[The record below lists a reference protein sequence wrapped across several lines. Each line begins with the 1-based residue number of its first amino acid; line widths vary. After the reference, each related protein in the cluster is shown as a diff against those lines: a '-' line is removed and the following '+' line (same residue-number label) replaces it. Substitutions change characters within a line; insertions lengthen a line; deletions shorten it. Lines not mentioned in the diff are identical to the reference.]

1 MKTKGTNNKTW
12 NFPKYAFYVFLFLI
26 VCLFIK
32 FIYLSLSPTIYGKN
46 MEVFAANRNTV
57 NNVLYAKR
65 GNIFDK
71 NGNTL
76 ALNVSSYTVV
86 AYLSATRTGSSS
98 IPKHVVD
105 KEMTAKK
112 LAPILNMSEEYILS
126 LLNRKAYQ
134 VELGP
139 GGRGIS
145 ELTKES
151 IEELGL
157 PGIGFFEEQK
167 RYYPNGNFASYIL
180 GYAKRQDDGSIV
192 GELGIESKYND
203 ILQGTNG
210 YTKYQRDVYG
220 YKIPDT
226 PESKEEPVNGN
237 DIYLTIDATI
247 QRFLEASVS
256 QASKEATPEW
266 LTFTIMDAKTGKIL
280 GSSNYPSFDPNILNI
295 TNYENPLVTFTYEPG
310 STMKIYTYMCS
321 MESGKYNG
329 DDKYL
334 SGTYKIYGTTI
345 KDWDAR
351 GWGMIT
357 YDKGFE
363 YSSNVAVANLI
374 KNTLS
379 KEELKECFKKYG
391 FGSKTD
397 IELSREQAGAL
408 NFNYPIEVA
417 NAGFGQGI
425 LTTPIQHLQGLSII
439 ANNGKYIKPKVI
451 EKIIDKNTNKV
462 VYEYKKEESE
472 QLVSKDTV
480 NKMRELMSNVVNGTD
495 AGTTGGAY
503 KIKGIDM
510 IVKTGT
516 AQYYDSKTGS
526 YSGGNYNYIYSV
538 AGMFPKDDP
547 QIIFYAAMKKPT
559 TNGSLSKMVRE
570 TVKNV
575 AKYLNIEANDNS
587 NDLKSYVLKSYINKK
602 TVSVTKE
609 LEGLNIDVI
618 TIGSGERIISQSVK
632 SGESIFEHEKILLK
646 TNDKEIIMP
655 DLEDWSYKDVNKFC
669 EMANIE
675 CNIDGYGY
683 VSSQSIPVGT
693 NINENTKLNIILK
706 SKIE

>member
-1 MKTKGTNNKTW
+1 MKNGSTKNNW
-12 NFPKYAFYVFLFLI
+12 NFPRYTFYVFLVLI
-26 VCLFIK
+26 IVLFIK
-32 FIYLSLSPTIYGKN
+32 FAYLSLSPSIYGKN
-46 MEVFAANRNTV
+46 MVTFAANRNTV
-57 NNVLYAKR
+57 NSTLYAKR

-76 ALNVSSYTVV
+76 ALNVSSYTGI
-86 AYLSATRTGSSS
+86 AYLSSTRTGSSS
-98 IPKHVVD
+98 TPKHVVD
-105 KEMTAKK
+105 KELTAKK

-139 GGRGIS
+139 GGRNIS
-145 ELTKES
+145 ELTKEA

-157 PGIGFFEEQK
+157 PGIGFAEDQK

-180 GYAKRQDDGSIV
+180 GYAKKQDNGSIV

-203 ILQGTNG
+203 ILKGTNG
-210 YTKYQRDVYG
+210 YTKYQRDIYG

-226 PESKEEPVNGN
+226 PESTEEPIDGD

-295 TNYENPLVTFTYEPG
+295 TNYENPLVSFTYEPG

-321 MESGKYNG
+321 MESGKYKG

-334 SGTYKIYGTTI
+334 SGTYTIYGTTI
-345 KDWDAR
+345 KDWNAK

-363 YSSNVAVANLI
+363 YSSNIAVANLI

-379 KEELKECFKKYG
+379 KEELKDCFKKYG
-391 FGSKTD
+391 FGSLTG
-397 IELSREQAGAL
+397 IELSREQSGAL

-439 ANNGKYIKPKVI
+439 ANNGKYIKPKII
-451 EKIIDKNTNKV
+451 EKIVSKSNNEV

-472 QLVSKDTV
+472 QVVSQSTV
-480 NKMRELMSNVVNGTD
+480 DKMKELMSNVVNGVD

-503 KIKGIDM
+503 KVKGIDV
-510 IVKTGT
+510 IAKTGT
-516 AQYYDSKTGS
+516 AQYYDPKLGY
-526 YSGGNYNYIYSV
+526 YSSGNYNYIYSV

-547 QIIFYAAMKKPT
+547 EIIFYAAIKKPT
-559 TNGSLSKMVRE
+559 TSGSLSKMVRE
-570 TVKNV
+570 TIKNI
-575 AKYLNIEANDNS
+575 AKYLNIEENDTS
-587 NDLKSYVLKSYINKK
+587 NDLKSYILKSYINKDIT
-602 TVSVTKE
+602 TVKKE
-609 LEGLNIDVI
+609 LDSLNIDVV
-618 TIGSGERIISQSVK
+618 TLGNGNRIIAQSIK
-632 SGESIFEHEKILLK
+632 AGDSIIEGEKLILK
-646 TNDKEIIMP
+646 TNDKDIIMP
-655 DLEDWSYKDVNKFC
+655 SLINWSYKDATSFC
-669 EMANIE
+669 SMTSLE
-675 CNIDGYGY
+675 CNFDGYGY
-683 VSSQSIPVGT
+683 VTNQSIPTDTKISNGS
-693 NINENTKLNIILK
+693 KLNITLK